1 MDVNR
6 VPLTRGKVSAAQLA
20 NFQKW
25 TKGELRTAIIM
36 GVAGAACWKLVHW
49 SEKRKMTA
57 MNEAVKAENAEV
69 GDVAALLAFFVGCLC
84 PSLPCHTHTVCF
96 WLLAVIVWFLL
107 PGTTRVQGACAGGDD
122 EAWRVKLS
130 TRSCHLSLP
139 PMWCCNSW
147 SCYSHSWVQCWL
159 V

>member
-69 GDVAALLAFFVGCLC
+69 GDVAALLASFLAVPVPPSLATLTPCVFGCL
-84 PSLPCHTHTVCF
+84 
-96 WLLAVIVWFLL
+96 LLLFGFYCQAQRVYRA
-107 PGTTRVQGACAGGDD
+107 RVQ
-122 EAWRVKLS
+122 EEM
-130 TRSCHLSLP
+130 TRLGVS
-139 PMWCCNSW
+139 N
-147 SCYSHSWVQCWL
+147 
-159 V
+159 

>member
-1 MDVNR
+1 M
-6 VPLTRGKVSAAQLA
+6 PLTRGKVSAAQLA

-69 GDVAALLAFFVGCLC
+69 GDVAALLASFFGCSCPC
-84 PSLPCHTHTVCF
+84 PSLPCHTNTIF
-96 WLLAVIVWFLL
+96 FLLLLAVIACCYCQAQRVYRA
-107 PGTTRVQGACAGGDD
+107 RVQ
-122 EAWRVKLS
+122 EEM
-130 TRSCHLSLP
+130 TRLGVS
-139 PMWCCNSW
+139 N
-147 SCYSHSWVQCWL
+147 
-159 V
+159 